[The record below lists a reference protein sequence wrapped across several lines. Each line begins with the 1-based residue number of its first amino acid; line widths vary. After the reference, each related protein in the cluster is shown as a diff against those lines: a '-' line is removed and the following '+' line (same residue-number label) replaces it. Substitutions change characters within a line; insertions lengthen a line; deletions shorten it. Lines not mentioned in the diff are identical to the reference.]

1 MFTDKKPWESSYE
14 ARRKRDPSF
23 VAPHEKGKSN
33 PWFIILYVAILISIA
48 MLLKKFQP
56 SAREAE
62 EAATPL
68 ESPAAEGNK

>member
-1 MFTDKKPWESSYE
+1 VFTDKKPWESSYE

-33 PWFIILYVAILISIA
+33 PWFIIIYVAILISIA
-48 MLLKKFQP
+48 TCTKKIQH
-56 SAREAE
+56 SLSEAREA
-62 EAATPL
+62 TIPL